1 MYLLG
6 AILLLTALPLQ
17 ADQTPPLL
25 AKGQLLPVGNLN
37 VRAAKAAQTIEG
49 EVRILFSENFDA
61 SGAAS
66 AWTTGG
72 QWEIGRPTAG
82 PENCPTAPNCAGV
95 NLSGNYSDDR
105 NDRLI
110 SPPISLPA
118 LSAPAEKL
126 QLKFKEWLE
135 TESGYDY
142 GRVEISDDGGSSW
155 TQLDRR
161 SGSSE
166 WWQES
171 VLDISSYQG
180 EEVLLGFRFTS
191 DGSIRHTG
199 WYIDDIEVLSER
211 PKFFNVDIVSIN
223 HQNFPFLYLN
233 VNADTLG
240 VGLTDLDESNFQVY
254 EDGVLQSSYFEVSPP
269 ETGSGV
275 RLADIVFVLDITG
288 SMEDEINGV
297 KRNMLSFVQALRD
310 SDVNFRIGIVEYAD
324 EVYVFNS
331 GNLYA
336 DPDVIQ
342 STVNGI
348 SLGEHGLGSGEEW
361 PEDGFDALKEAT
373 LLNFRPGAQRVFILL
388 TDAPSHFDG
397 DESVYRSHMSDG
409 DVTDFTQDE
418 IIAEL
423 QRDNVVVYAVAA
435 NIGIVEGYPGYNNQ
449 YRGSG
454 SITEATNGR
463 WFSISSNFNDIILDI
478 QQSISSQY
486 VVQYRSSNPDLDGST
501 RVVSV
506 SASYIGESDIDYA
519 TYVAGS
525 PPSVERTPS
534 TLALHEQSWA
544 EGTELRIEVEVK
556 DDVPPAAERATL
568 YARHVEAPDFQ
579 VLDMT
584 NVRDDLWQAV
594 IPSSVS
600 REPGI
605 EYYITASDGDNT
617 VSDPSVDAFNA
628 PYQLAILP
636 NESPLILHAPVASL
650 ELGSPVQIGAR
661 VTDTTNSLAAV
672 HLFYRKTGQLEYEA
686 VSMEAT
692 GIFSTYIAQIPIDF
706 VTEGGVDYYIKAW
719 DDFGISA
726 TSGTADRPH
735 QIESGIDPERAA
747 LITLYNAT
755 GGEDW
760 TNKTNWRSYEPE
772 IGPVRPLSDWYG
784 VTTDADG
791 KVTKLELED
800 NNLTGPIPFLLHN
813 LLSLNTLNLKKN
825 KLTGP
830 IPSQLG
836 NLSNLNTLHLA
847 NNEVCLPSRLNS
859 WYYKIDNTDWV
870 VSCPDNEY
878 VLKREVG
885 GKVEVFD
892 FRKHIWSFNNS
903 EVNIWPESWWKQPQF
918 DYSGSLYE
926 MYDQSIK
933 SIKPKS
939 FPNWPRFAEAFGNE
953 QVFIGYLPKARA
965 FNKWISITSTWG
977 GSCSGFATTSL
988 MLFDGIF
995 NVQDEFG
1002 ESVLYDVP
1010 VQKNNTEAPGR
1021 EMINRYQTYQYGKED
1036 GSYRNSVW
1044 PYTPKE
1050 TLEAIKVSLIRTD
1063 NHVSLSMYV
1072 TNQEGHQEGHMV
1084 VPYKVVTN
1092 PDNADEKWIL
1102 VYDNNFPNNYLCKV
1116 VVNTDTDTWHYPSPC
1131 PPTDDYEETRPK
1143 GLIPGR
1149 ESSNY
1154 KIPASIKRTAPRDL
1168 YTAEDDFIELYSAT
1182 THDITL
1188 RNSAG
1193 NSWGFADGSLIE
1205 NFEVGHPIIP
1215 LNPFNP
1221 PERPLGYYIPAQDYE
1236 IETKNFSDS
1245 ESRIFIN
1252 GVVGFVYHRTDADS
1266 SQIDQFQ
1273 YGGNSLTVI
1282 NAVGPEKQFSL
1293 EAFVEDT
1300 QESKLYQVQTSL
1312 PSDESIDFAVRDG
1325 DHLRIANTGIDKEY
1339 DISLRFAST
1348 DSHIIFQH
1356 ENIKLPANAIHQVA
1370 PEWSKL
1376 GDGRIAILQDQGM
1389 DGVFE
1394 DTLSVNNLRIDDTP
1408 PTGNGLDDSSIY
1420 FYPNPFN
1427 PAREVG
1433 ILRYSLSQSSEVT
1446 IKVYDIAGRVVMTL
1460 ADKEFQEAETEQG
1473 VTWDGTNEVGDLIAN
1488 GPYFFVIETEAGEQA
1503 IGKIAVLR

>member
-1 MYLLG
+1 MYILG
-6 AILLLTALPLQ
+6 AILLLIASPLQ
-17 ADQTPPLL
+17 ADQTAPIL

-37 VRAAKAAQTIEG
+37 VRAAKAAQGIEG
-49 EVRILFSENFDA
+49 LSRIIFTENFDA

-66 AWTTGG
+66 AWNTGG

-82 PENCPTAPNCAGV
+82 PSNCPSAPNCAGV

-142 GRVEISDDGGSSW
+142 GRVEISTDRGSSW

-166 WWQES
+166 WQES

-180 EEVLLGFRFTS
+180 EEVLLAFRFTS
-191 DGSIRHTG
+191 DGSVRYKG
-199 WYIDDIEVLSER
+199 WYVDDVQVISER
-211 PKFFNVDIVSIN
+211 PKFFDVDIVSIN

-233 VNADTLG
+233 INVDTLG
-240 VGLTDLDESNFQVY
+240 VALTELDESNFQIY
-254 EDGVLQSSYFEVSPP
+254 EDNILQVDYFEVSPP
-269 ETGSGV
+269 EAGSGV

-288 SMEDEINGV
+288 SMEDELNGV
-297 KRNMLSFVQALRD
+297 KRNMLSFVQALRE

-324 EVYVFNS
+324 EVYVFNG

-342 STVNGI
+342 ATVDGI
-348 SLGEHGLGSGEEW
+348 SLGEHGLGSGDEW
-361 PEDGFDALKEAT
+361 PEDGFDALKAAT
-373 LLNFRPGAQRVFILL
+373 LLNFRPGSQRIFILL

-397 DESVYRSHMSDG
+397 DESVYSNYSDG
-409 DVTDFTQDE
+409 DVTDFTRDE

-435 NIGIVEGYPGYNNQ
+435 DIGTVDGYSRYNYQ
-449 YRGSG
+449 YRGPG

-501 RVVSV
+501 RVVGV
-506 SASYIGESDIDYA
+506 SASYIGESDIAYA

-525 PPSVERTPS
+525 PPSIERTPS

-594 IPSSVS
+594 IPGSVS

-636 NESPLILHAPVASL
+636 NESPRIAHGPVTVL
-650 ELGSPVQIGAR
+650 EPGSPVEIRAR
-661 VTDTTNSLAAV
+661 VTDSTNRLESV
-672 HLFYRKTGQLEYEA
+672 RLFYRKTGQLSYEEI
-686 VSMEAT
+686 STEAS
-692 GIFSTYIAQIPIDF
+692 GSDYSIQIPRDF
-706 VTEGGVDYYIKAW
+706 VTVDGVDYYIKAW
-719 DDFGISA
+719 DDFGISS

-735 QIESGIDPERAA
+735 QIESGEHDPERAA
-747 LITLYNAT
+747 LVALYNAT
-755 GGEDW
+755 DGENW
-760 TNKTNWRSYEPE
+760 NNKTNWL
-772 IGPVRPLSDWYG
+772 GDKPLSEWHG
-784 VTTDADG
+784 VTTDEAG
-791 KVTKLELED
+791 KVTSLVLD
-800 NNLTGPIPFLLHN
+800 ANNLTGPLSPQLGN
-813 LLSLNTLNLKKN
+813 LSNLEELSLSDN
-825 KLTGP
+825 KLMGP
-830 IPSQLG
+830 IPYQLG
-836 NLSNLNTLHLA
+836 NLSNLNNLMLSGEES
-847 NNEVCLPSRLNS
+847 EVCLPSNLDS
-859 WYYKIDNTDWV
+859 WYYRIGSTDWV
-870 VSCPDNEY
+870 ISCPDSEH
-878 VLKREVG
+878 VLKREVE

-892 FRKHIWSFNNS
+892 IKKHIWRFNNS
-903 EVNIWPESWWKQPQF
+903 RSNIWPESWWKQF
-918 DYSGSLYE
+918 DYGWWSLPWANSN
-926 MYDQSIK
+926 D
-933 SIKPKS
+933 
-939 FPNWPRFAEAFGNE
+939 FPSWPRFAEAFGNT
-953 QVFIGYLPKARA
+953 QVYWNPPPPLIVFKAKARW
-965 FNKWISITSTWG
+965 KWFFIKGSFSFFSDWG
-977 GSCSGFATTSL
+977 GSCFGFSL
-988 MLFDGIF
+988 SSLLFFDQVLAVEEIFGDGKK
-995 NVQDEFG
+995 
-1002 ESVLYDVP
+1002 LYDV
-1010 VQKNNTEAPGR
+1010 E
-1021 EMINRYQTYQYGKED
+1021 INDDSGKARILINKYFVYQYGKESKNYED
-1036 GSYRNSVW
+1036 LVW
-1044 PYTPKE
+1044 DYTPRE
-1050 TLEAIKVSLIRTD
+1050 TLEVIKTSLKRKD
-1063 NHVSLSMYV
+1063 NHIGLAMFNW
-1072 TNQEGHQEGHMV
+1072 TQGILKEKIDGGHSV
-1084 VPYKVVTN
+1084 VPYKVV
-1092 PDNADEKWIL
+1092 ADPGNENKVWIF
-1102 VYDNNFPNNYLCKV
+1102 VYDNNRPDDKDRKV
-1116 VVNTDTDTWHYPSPC
+1116 IIDTSTNTWEYTPLGWGSS
-1131 PPTDDYEETRPK
+1131 K
-1143 GLIPGR
+1143 GLLPELPVR
-1149 ESSNY
+1149 DYN
-1154 KIPASIKRTAPRDL
+1154 IPATLKRTGQRSLA
-1168 YTAEDDFIELYSAT
+1168 TTENDFIEVYSET
-1182 THDITL
+1182 THAITL
-1188 RNSAG
+1188 RNPEDS
-1193 NSWGFADGSLIE
+1193 SWGFADGGLIQ
-1205 NFEVGHPIIP
+1205 NAEVGHPIVT

-1221 PERPLGYYIPAQDYE
+1221 PERPLGYYIPAQNYE
-1236 IETKNFSDS
+1236 IETKNFSES

-1252 GVVGFVYHRTDADS
+1252 GAVGFVYQRADADS
-1266 SQIDQFQ
+1266 TQIDQFQ
-1273 YGGNSLTVI
+1273 YGGNSLAVI
-1282 NAVGPEKQFSL
+1282 NAKGPEKQFSL
-1293 EAFVEDT
+1293 EMFLEDT
-1300 QESKLYQVQTSL
+1300 QQAKLYQVQTSL

-1325 DHLRIANTGIDKEY
+1325 DHLRIENTGTNKKY
-1339 DISLRFAST
+1339 DVLLRFSSA
-1348 DSHIIFQH
+1348 DSDIIFQH
-1356 ENIKLPANAIHQVA
+1356 ENIELPANAVHQVA

-1408 PTGNGLDDSSIY
+1408 PTGNGLDDSQIY

-1427 PAREVG
+1427 PDREVG
-1433 ILRYSLSQSSEVT
+1433 ILRYSLRQSSEVT
-1446 IKVYDIAGRVVMTL
+1446 TKIYDIAGHVVMTL
-1460 ADKEFQEAETEQG
+1460 TDKEFQEAETEQG
-1473 VTWDGTNEVGDLIAN
+1473 VTWDGKNEAGDLIAN
-1488 GPYFFVIETEAGEQA
+1488 GTYLFVIETEAGERA

>member
-191 DGSIRHTG
+191 DGSIRYKG

-342 STVNGI
+342 NTVNGI
-348 SLGEHGLGSGEEW
+348 SLGEHGLGSGDEW

-388 TDAPSHFDG
+388 TDAASHFDG
-397 DESVYRSHMSDG
+397 DESIYRDMSDG

-435 NIGIVEGYPGYNNQ
+435 DIGIVEGYPGYNNQ

-525 PPSVERTPS
+525 PPSIERTPS

-600 REPGI
+600 REPGL

-735 QIESGIDPERAA
+735 QIESGEPIDPERAA
-747 LITLYNAT
+747 LMALYNAT

-760 TNKTNWRSYEPE
+760 KTKTNW
-772 IGPVRPLSDWYG
+772 LSDEPLGEWHG
-784 VTTDADG
+784 VTTNDDG
-791 KVTKLELED
+791 KVAILALTN
-800 NNLTGPIPFLLHN
+800 NNLTGRLLD
-813 LLSLNTLNLKKN
+813 
-825 KLTGP
+825 
-830 IPSQLG
+830 QLG
-836 NLSNLNTLHLA
+836 NLSNLTELSLSE
-847 NNEVCLPSRLNS
+847 NEVCLPASLDR
-859 WYYKIDNTDWV
+859 WYYNIGTTEWV
-870 VSCPDNEY
+870 VSCADHPF

-892 FRKHIWSFNNS
+892 FRKHIWSFKNNKD
-903 EVNIWPESWWKQPQF
+903 NIWPESWWKQFRDEWRPP
-918 DYSGSLYE
+918 DSPSDPSY
-926 MYDQSIK
+926 
-933 SIKPKS
+933 
-939 FPNWPRFAEAFGNE
+939 FPSWSRFVEAFGSS
-953 QVFIGYLPKARA
+953 QVYDYEPLPDKVLGPIRYSVKPKAS
-965 FNKWISITSTWG
+965 NKWKSIGKKKWG
-977 GSCSGFATTSL
+977 GSCFGFASTSL
-988 MLFDGIF
+988 MFFDGIF

-1021 EMINRYQTYQYGKED
+1021 EMINRYQIYQKGREFIDYQ
-1036 GSYRNSVW
+1036 NSVW
-1044 PYTPKE
+1044 NFKPVR
-1050 TLEAIKVSLIRTD
+1050 TLEEIKASLRRTD
-1063 NHVSLSMYV
+1063 NHVQLSMKNYYR
-1072 TNQEGHQEGHMV
+1072 NAEGKEELAGGHAV

-1092 PDNADEKWIL
+1092 PVNSNEQWIL
-1102 VYDNNFPNNYLCKV
+1102 VYDNNHPDDFLCKV
-1116 VVNTDTDTWHYPSPC
+1116 IVNTVDDTWYYPCSTDSRWQQLKLKGLLPR
-1131 PPTDDYEETRPK
+1131 PPTE
-1143 GLIPGR
+1143 
-1149 ESSNY
+1149 NY
-1154 KIPASIKRTAPRDL
+1154 RMPPSLKRTVQSNLA
-1168 YTAEDDFIELYSAT
+1168 TAENDFIEVYSTT

-1188 RNSAG
+1188 RNSEGA
-1193 NSWGFADGSLIE
+1193 SWGFADRGLIQNNE
-1205 NFEVGHPIIP
+1205 TGHPMVADD
-1215 LNPFNP
+1215 PFDP

-1356 ENIKLPANAIHQVA
+1356 ENIKLPANAVHQVA

-1488 GPYFFVIETEAGEQA
+1488 GPYFFLIETEAGEQA